1 MADSAETPKP
11 SESTE
16 IVVRNSG
23 GKSFS
28 TRIKG
33 PDGKFQKKERPM
45 PSGREF
51 KRIGRKIFLKAA
63 AEGNVTKYQL
73 AVETLIG
80 YASYDGTDAKL
91 RGVAVQAFKVLTKQL
106 GLEATATDEE
116 LEAMQVS
123 GVKIVLVQP
132 DSIVMAREPKNTET
146 QKPDKPAFLEA
157 EIVKQN

>member
-1 MADSAETPKP
+1 M
-11 SESTE
+11 
-16 IVVRNSG
+16 
-23 GKSFS
+23 
-28 TRIKG
+28 
-33 PDGKFQKKERPM
+33 
-45 PSGREF
+45 
-51 KRIGRKIFLKAA
+51 
-63 AEGNVTKYQL
+63 
-73 AVETLIG
+73 
-80 YASYDGTDAKL
+80 
-91 RGVAVQAFKVLTKQL
+91 QAFKVLTKQL